1 MALGLNGYFPFG
13 GTNKGVR
20 VGVEAGLPVRQW
32 LDGPQLG
39 SDFHILFG
47 SSWTF

>member
-20 VGVEAGLPVRQW
+20 VGFEAGLPVRQW